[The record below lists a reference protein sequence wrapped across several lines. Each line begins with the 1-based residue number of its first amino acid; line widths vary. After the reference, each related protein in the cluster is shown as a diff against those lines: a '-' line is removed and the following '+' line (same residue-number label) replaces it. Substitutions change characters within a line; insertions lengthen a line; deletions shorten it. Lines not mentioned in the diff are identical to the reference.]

1 MARSQ
6 QEVDWQTTKKT
17 VLERSRH
24 MFNNPFMSDIAFS
37 CEGSDKKFFAHKYV
51 LATSSA
57 VFYAMFYG
65 ELAEKNPVVHLS
77 DTDEESLEEFLRFL
91 YTDECN
97 FTTDNALFMLYLA
110 KKYIVPSLAEKC
122 LEFFEANFAGENVFI
137 LMQQAIQFDEKKL
150 EEICWHFIDLETS
163 EVVVCDGFT
172 DISQATLVEL
182 LKREPLNVEEV
193 DLFKAVLKWSEAE
206 CSRKGIEAN
215 AKNKRAA
222 MGNAIYQIRF
232 ASMTLQDFGQNAS
245 QSGIFTPDEM
255 LLFYDN
261 FSGVERTSEVWNMS
275 AETRAK
281 EDILLR
287 CGIFGRCRDMS
298 MFSAKDKER
307 TAAQSK
313 VSTWGDAVDVSFSKP
328 VKIHGV
334 RLHGADQGEYNV
346 KLEVC
351 SSIIEKIFYPER
363 SYSGVSEF
371 DVMLHVP
378 IKVEADVPVH
388 LKATITGRRR
398 SSINARVK
406 KTVKTNGIKT
416 EKNRQFHEIFHQI
429 ILSVAEIGNPR
440 GAGASRIFEQ
450 FRDSLLLRV
459 LR

>member
-1 MARSQ
+1 MARSE
-6 QEVDWQTTKKT
+6 QEVDWQTMKKT

-24 MFNNPFMSDIAFS
+24 MFNNPFMSDVAFS
-37 CEGSDKKFFAHKYV
+37 CEGSDKKVFAHKYV

-65 ELAEKNPVVHLS
+65 ELAEKNSVVHLS
-77 DTDEESLEEFLRFL
+77 DTDEESLQEFLRFL

-110 KKYIVPSLAEKC
+110 RKYMVPSLAEKC
-122 LEFFEANFAGENVFI
+122 LGFFEANFAGENVFI

-222 MGNAIYQIRF
+222 MGNAIYHIRF

-261 FSGVERTSEVWNMS
+261 FSGVERASEVWNMS

-287 CGIFGRCRDMS
+287 CGIFGRYRDIS
-298 MFSAKDKER
+298 LFSAEDKER
-307 TAAQSK
+307 TVAQSK

-334 RLHGADQGEYNV
+334 RLLG

-351 SSIIEKIFYPER
+351 SSIIEKISYPER
-363 SYSGVSEF
+363 SYSGVSGF
-371 DVMLHVP
+371 NVMLHVP

-388 LKATITGRRR
+388 LKATITGRRC

-429 ILSVAEIGNPR
+429 ILSVAEIGNRPIR
-440 GAGASRIFEQ
+440 RGASRIFEQ